1 MAREDLLFEVGLE
14 EMPARFMPPALTQL
28 AELAAKELRE
38 ARLDYGGLKTY
49 GTPRR
54 LALFVEGLASR
65 QREYREKVR
74 GPAQKVAYD
83 AQGNPTPA
91 LLGFARGQGVE
102 VAALWQEEVKG
113 IPYIFATRVEAGQAA
128 LIVLPGMLENCLR
141 KLTFAKTMRWGSGQ
155 LRFARPIR
163 WLLALCG
170 SQVLPLEFGGCR
182 AGNTTWGHRFL
193 SRGPLVIDEPRQ
205 YLSRLEQAWV
215 IADQDQRRQL
225 IRQQG
230 AELAAAHGGN
240 VRENKD
246 LLEEVTHLVE
256 YPTALFGSI
265 PLRYMELPPEVLVT
279 SMEVHQRYFPVTGSQ
294 GKLLPGFIALRDG
307 GPDHLDTVRK
317 GNEKVIR
324 ARLEDASFF
333 WAEDKKTHLGD
344 RRPLLDRVV
353 YLEGLGSMG
362 DKVLRLTHLVGW
374 LADHLGEKAW
384 VRARAQ
390 RAASL
395 AKSDLVTY
403 MVGEFPELQGTMG
416 EKYALAAGEEAEV
429 AWAIG
434 QQYRPRY
441 VGDSLP
447 DTAEGILLALADKAD
462 NICGCFLAG
471 LIPTGSQDPYALR
484 RQAQAICNLALEKEL
499 PLSVPTLL
507 GETYQLY
514 ARQFSLAKDQENLVA
529 EIMDFFRQR
538 LHYILSEAGTSYD
551 VLEAVLAAGFDR
563 PWEVGKRAQAL
574 TAFRREEDFSALLT
588 AYTRAANL
596 ALKSDGL
603 VKEEN
608 LGQPAEKELWAG
620 VLLAR
625 QQIAASP
632 GDYAAAFVALA
643 KLRPLVDTFFTDL
656 LVMVEDPEIR
666 QTRLALLQA
675 VVALMAGIADLSK
688 IVQ

>member
-28 AELAAKELRE
+28 AELAAKELGE
-38 ARLDYGGLKTY
+38 ARLDYEVLKTY

-54 LALFVEGLASR
+54 LALFVEGLAGR
-65 QREYREKVR
+65 QRENREKVR
-74 GPAQKVAYD
+74 GPALKAAYD
-83 AQGNPTPA
+83 AQGNPTQA

-102 VAALWQEEVKG
+102 VAALRQEEVKG
-113 IPYIFATRVEAGQAA
+113 VPYIFATKVETGQPAPV
-128 LIVLPGMLENCLR
+128 VLPGLLENCLR
-141 KLTFAKTMRWGSGQ
+141 KLSFPKTMRWGSGQ
-155 LRFARPIR
+155 LRFPRPIR
-163 WLLALCG
+163 WLLALYG
-170 SQVLPLEFGGCR
+170 SQVLSLEYGGCQ

-215 IADQDQRRQL
+215 IAHQDQRRQL

-230 AELAAAHGGN
+230 AELAAAHGGSI
-240 VRENKD
+240 RENAA
-246 LLEEVTHLVE
+246 LLEEVTFLVE

-265 PLRYMELPPEVLVT
+265 PLCYMELPQEVLVT

-317 GNEKVIR
+317 GNEKVLR
-324 ARLEDASFF
+324 ARLEDAAFF
-333 WAEDKKTHLGD
+333 WAEDKKVPLGD

-362 DKVLRLTHLVGW
+362 DKVQRLTHLAGW

-390 RAASL
+390 RAANL
-395 AKSDLVTY
+395 AKSDLVTH

-441 VGDSLP
+441 AGDLLP
-447 DTAEGILLALADKAD
+447 ETAEGILLALADKAD

-484 RQAQAICNLALEKEL
+484 RQAQAICNLTLAKGL
-499 PLSVPTLL
+499 PLSLSAL
-507 GETYQLY
+507 FSETYQLY
-514 ARQFSLAKDQENLVA
+514 ARQFSPAKGRDNLLM

-538 LHYILSEAGTSYD
+538 LHYILSEETSYD
-551 VLEAVLAAGFDR
+551 VLEAVLAAGFDQ

-574 TAFRREEDFSALLT
+574 TAFRQENDFDALLT

-596 ALKSDGL
+596 ALKSDSL
-603 VKEEN
+603 VREEN
-608 LGQPAEKELWAG
+608 LDQPAEKALWAG
-620 VLLAR
+620 ILLAR
-625 QQIAASP
+625 QQIAAAP
-632 GDYAAAFVALA
+632 GDYAAALAALA
-643 KLRPLVDTFFTDL
+643 RLRPLIDAFFTDL
-656 LVMVEDPEIR
+656 LVMVEEPEIR

-675 VVALMAGIADLSK
+675 VVALMADIADLSK